1 MAQRSMYNSFK
12 ETANWNIVE
21 FWFFWAPIPSKG
33 AISLSF
39 FSPTFCTRNFGWRE
53 LVFSPPP
60 PLLSSQY
67 CSGHDIPARGLIS
80 IFPLTKQIY
89 ILRVSV
95 FYSKLFL
102 RGNLALRSSEA
113 SFISIWQ
120 SRMHA
125 GLWWRRT
132 VIHPHKPTSVRVVRP
147 CLRIWG
153 VEISAEFKKNRT
165 WCPKHSTDFCAVRKY
180 LVIDQWPKKSTV
192 FATTRNNKNDRK
204 NEMAPEL
211 PQ

>member
-67 CSGHDIPARGLIS
+67 CSGHDIPAGGLNS
-80 IFPLTKQIY
+80 IFSLTKQIY

-95 FYSKLFL
+95 FFSKLFL
-102 RGNLALRSSEA
+102 RGNLALRS
-113 SFISIWQ
+113 FLYLNLTIS
-120 SRMHA
+120 HA
-125 GLWWRRT
+125 CGTLMAPNRNPPSQTDECQGGPSLFKNLRRWN
-132 VIHPHKPTSVRVVRP
+132 
-147 CLRIWG
+147 LRWF
-153 VEISAEFKKNRT
+153 FKKRT
-165 WCPKHSTDFCAVRKY
+165 WCPKHSTDFCAERKY
-180 LVIDQWPKKSTV
+180 LVIDQWPNKSTV
-192 FATTRNNKNDRK
+192 FVATRYNKNDRK
-204 NEMAPEL
+204 NERAPEL